1 MTLKSGRVAV
11 IPARGGS
18 KRIPNKNF
26 RNFLGVPSILRTIEI
41 LSDCLLFDQIVV
53 SSDSDHILDLVSNT
67 KVLGVKRPPELS
79 DDRSPTVPVIAHA
92 VETLAL
98 GKEALVCCVYPVNP
112 FITAASVAD
121 GLEMLTSSPHADYV
135 CPVVSYP
142 YPPQRALLK
151 GSSGILNFEHPE
163 FAWARSQDL
172 TELFHDAGQWY
183 WGRAET
189 WSSGKPMLMNTLGMV
204 IPRWMA
210 QDIDTEEDW
219 ESAELLF
226 EVLERRKRK
235 LGPIK

>member
-1 MTLKSGRVAV
+1 MTQVSRRVAV

-26 RNFLGVPSILRTIEI
+26 KNFLGVPSILRTIKL
-41 LSDCLLFDQIVV
+41 LSECSVFDQVVV
-53 SSDSDHILDLVSNT
+53 SSDSEHILELVSST
-67 KVLGVKRPPELS
+67 KAFGIMRPLELS
-79 DDRSPTVPVIAHA
+79 DDRTPTVPVVAHA

-98 GKEALVCCVYPVNP
+98 GTEALVCCVYPVNP
-112 FITAASVAD
+112 FITAASVAN

-142 YPPQRALLK
+142 YPPQRALLRD
-151 GSSGILNFEHPE
+151 GSGILNFEHPD
-163 FAWARSQDL
+163 FAWVRSQDL
-172 TELFHDAGQWY
+172 SELFHDAGQWY

-226 EVLERRKRK
+226 EVLERRKRETRTN
-235 LGPIK
+235 

>member
-1 MTLKSGRVAV
+1 MTLESKRVAV

-26 RNFLGVPSILRTIEI
+26 KNFLGVPSILRTIEI
-41 LSDCLLFDQIVV
+41 LSDSSVFDQIVV
-53 SSDSDHILDLVSNT
+53 SSDSEHILDLVSST
-67 KVLGVKRPPELS
+67 KAFGVKRPPELS
-79 DDRSPTVPVIAHA
+79 EDRTPTVPVVAHA

-98 GKEALVCCVYPVNP
+98 GTEALVCCVYPVNP
-112 FITAASVAD
+112 FITALSVAD
-121 GLEMLTSSPHADYV
+121 GLEMLISSPHADYV

-142 YPPQRALLK
+142 YPPQRALLRD
-151 GSSGILNFEHPE
+151 GSGILNFEHPN

-189 WSSGKPMLMNTLGMV
+189 WSSGKPMLMNTLGIV

-226 EVLERRKRK
+226 EVLERRKREPK
-235 LGPIK
+235 TN